1 MDKSI
6 INKKLKKSISAILPT
21 HDDADDLNENV
32 DYEELIDDQIEK
44 EQQRLTAA
52 ELARIK
58 LREKQA
64 AEQKKYQNEQDQKK
78 IAENIAEIE
87 VIQDSPAAQRFL
99 AGHENDLSPYAG
111 STRRDIVKLLSSL
124 NINTSLYLTR
134 ADTYNLLSCL
144 LTCNEAQ
151 LKAVYSNPKVPLAI
165 KIVIKRLQDD
175 AKLGN
180 IDTLERLWD
189 RVFGKNQTAAAI
201 QLPENVAQGILPNTL
216 VSREAYMIIRDTIIG
231 QN

>member
-1 MDKSI
+1 MDKNIHLKNSI
-6 INKKLKKSISAILPT
+6 NAILPD
-21 HDDADDLNENV
+21 HDDSDPNLEV
-32 DYEELIDDQIEK
+32 DYEEAIDQEIEA
-44 EQQRLTAA
+44 EQQRITAA
-52 ELARIK
+52 DLARIK

-64 AEQKKYQNEQDQKK
+64 LEQKKNRSEKEQKQ
-78 IAENIAEIE
+78 IAQNIAEIE
-87 VIQDSPAAQRFL
+87 VLQDSPAAQRFL
-99 AGHENDLSPYAG
+99 AGGENDLSPYAG
-111 STRRDIVKLLSSL
+111 TTRRDVVKLLNSL

-144 LTCNEAQ
+144 LTCNEEQ

-175 AKLGN
+175 ARVGN

-201 QLPENVAQGILPNTL
+201 QLPEGVSNGIIPNTL

-231 QN
+231 TQK

>member
-1 MDKSI
+1 MDDKNS
-6 INKKLKKSISAILPT
+6 KLKNSISAILP
-21 HDDADDLNENV
+21 DYDESDPNQSV
-32 DYEELIDDQIEK
+32 DYEEVIDQTIE
-44 EQQRLTAA
+44 EQQERLSAA
-52 ELARIK
+52 TLARIK

-64 AEQKKYQNEQDQKK
+64 LESKKKKSEQERQQ

-87 VIQDSPAAQRFL
+87 VLQDSPAAQRFL
-99 AGHENDLSPYAG
+99 AGGESDLSPYAG
-111 STRRDIVKLLSSL
+111 TTRRDVVKLLSSL

-144 LTCNEAQ
+144 LTCNENQ
-151 LKAVYSNPKVPLAI
+151 LDAVYKNPKVPLAI
-165 KIVIKRLQDD
+165 KIVIKRLKED

-189 RVFGKNQTAAAI
+189 RVFGKNQTAASI
-201 QLPENVAQGILPNTL
+201 QLPEGTQPGLLPNTL

-231 QN
+231 TQG

>member
-1 MDKSI
+1 MD
-6 INKKLKKSISAILPT
+6 NKNNQLKNSISAILPDY
-21 HDDADDLNENV
+21 DDSDPNLIT
-32 DYEELIDDQIEK
+32 DYEEVIDQEIEA
-44 EQQRLTAA
+44 EQQRISAA
-52 ELARIK
+52 DLARIK
-58 LREKQA
+58 LKEKQA
-64 AEQKKYQNEQDQKK
+64 LESKKIRSEQERQK

-99 AGHENDLSPYAG
+99 AGGENDLSPYAG
-111 STRRDIVKLLSSL
+111 TTRRDVVKLLSSL

-144 LTCNEAQ
+144 LTCNEDQ
-151 LKAVYSNPKVPLAI
+151 LNAVYNNKKVPLAI
-165 KIVIKRLQDD
+165 KIVIKRLKED
-175 AKLGN
+175 ARVGN

-201 QLPENVAQGILPNTL
+201 QLPEGVSQGLLPNTL

-231 QN
+231 NQS

>member
-1 MDKSI
+1 MDK
-6 INKKLKKSISAILPT
+6 NNKLKMSINAILPDY
-21 HDDADDLNENV
+21 DDSDLNQNI
-32 DYEELIDDQIEK
+32 DYEEIIDNQIEID
-44 EQQRLTAA
+44 QQRLTAA

-64 AEQKKYQNEQDQKK
+64 AEQKKYQNEQDQRK
-78 IAENIAEIE
+78 IAENITEIE
-87 VIQDSPAAQRFL
+87 TIQDSPAAQRFL

-175 AKLGN
+175 AKIGN

-201 QLPENVAQGILPNTL
+201 QLPENVTQGILPNTL

-231 QN
+231 QNQ